1 MKGFAIHNAP
11 TDHGG
16 IIPSTQLRSSQED
29 NTFVRAGDG
38 HFCPKC
44 KCWSTVVKSNDHVI
58 FDGKAVAFVGDSLTC
73 GAKILYQQSHVVGDA
88 GGGSS
93 GSSAPSNLQPVN
105 SQQNLVNRLID
116 DKDLLNGHY
125 YNVDTGIFEG
135 KITNG
140 TGQVEDLYAC
150 NGKDGEDYKNK
161 KKLEMTHT
169 DFQKNAFIL
178 SEEAGDPGQECVCL
192 GFTASN
198 RAKELSWKLFKLL
211 LTPYSSVPQSKKG
224 TLLIP
229 SKTDTKSNNIR
240 KGLLQFLADYDDPT
254 KGATFWDGTDF
265 LAWGLKSPFQNG
277 VPHAKFREYKK
288 ITIDKIIFEKYK
300 TATLKIYP
308 KGKVVYTKYNYTSS
322 VPSPVFADPKN
333 WSTGNF
339 IYITNARSSGK
350 SIIAT
355 VCEGYTIF
363 WKTY

>member
-1 MKGFAIHNAP
+1 MKGFAINNAP

-140 TGQVEDLYAC
+140 TGQVEDL
-150 NGKDGEDYKNK
+150 
-161 KKLEMTHT
+161 
-169 DFQKNAFIL
+169 
-178 SEEAGDPGQECVCL
+178 
-192 GFTASN
+192 
-198 RAKELSWKLFKLL
+198 
-211 LTPYSSVPQSKKG
+211 
-224 TLLIP
+224 
-229 SKTDTKSNNIR
+229 
-240 KGLLQFLADYDDPT
+240 
-254 KGATFWDGTDF
+254 
-265 LAWGLKSPFQNG
+265 
-277 VPHAKFREYKK
+277 
-288 ITIDKIIFEKYK
+288 
-300 TATLKIYP
+300 
-308 KGKVVYTKYNYTSS
+308 
-322 VPSPVFADPKN
+322 
-333 WSTGNF
+333 
-339 IYITNARSSGK
+339 
-350 SIIAT
+350 
-355 VCEGYTIF
+355 
-363 WKTY
+363 